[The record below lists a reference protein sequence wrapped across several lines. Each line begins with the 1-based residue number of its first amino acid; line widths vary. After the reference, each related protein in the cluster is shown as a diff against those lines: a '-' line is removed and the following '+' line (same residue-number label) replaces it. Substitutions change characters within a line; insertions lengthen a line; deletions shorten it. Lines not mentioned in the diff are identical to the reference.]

1 MIDIRKLYKLK
12 GGNLMLNIN
21 ELWNTTNNMSVSEL
35 RQLSSDMDR
44 RHNEEMAQL
53 NQMLSNQRQEFEA
66 LTYNI
71 NATTDR
77 MEQLRLMEKQLEMAK
92 RHTKELMPYLM
103 S

>member
-12 GGNLMLNIN
+12 GADLMLNIN
-21 ELWNTTNNMSVSEL
+21 ELWNATNNMSVSEL

-66 LTYNI
+66 LTDNI
-71 NATTDR
+71 HATTDR
-77 MEQLRLMEKQLEMAK
+77 MEQLRLMEEQLEMAK
-92 RHTKELMPYLM
+92 RHTQELMPYLM